1 MNSLLP
7 GIPRPGT
14 APGMTW
20 RSFARCARSAIKG
33 FWFFEFLVT
42 KNPFISFT
50 IILLFTS
57 PSPYYLLSQS
67 TYCYIIVQG
76 KLSLQMSGL
85 KRRLEDDEAA
95 IASLASEVQN
105 LKKFK
110 VGDRTITM
118 REVPVPAR
126 QRSAGFPFAPPA
138 PAPRV
143 NVNVQAPRNTYADI
157 REGERQAAMSG
168 YKMSFP
174 RVNYNAPISVA
185 PSSGYRSR
193 TPFLRR
199 KGFITASDK
208 AKSAASIARASRAA
222 SKGGM
227 RPKKA
232 TLLKAGRQADFLM
245 AYRMWM
251 KQKKARLLQ
260 ALKSRTKDELARC
273 LANQYKRSGS
283 I

>member
-1 MNSLLP
+1 
-7 GIPRPGT
+7 
-14 APGMTW
+14 
-20 RSFARCARSAIKG
+20 
-33 FWFFEFLVT
+33 
-42 KNPFISFT
+42 
-50 IILLFTS
+50 
-57 PSPYYLLSQS
+57 
-67 TYCYIIVQG
+67 
-76 KLSLQMSGL
+76 MSGL

-118 REVPVPAR
+118 REVPIPAR
-126 QRSAGFPFAPPA
+126 ARSAGFPFAPPA
-138 PAPRV
+138 APRV
-143 NVNVQAPRNTYADI
+143 NVNVQAPRNTYADV
-157 REGERQAAMSG
+157 REGERQAYLSG
-168 YKMSFP
+168 YRSTFNRLP
-174 RVNYNAPISVA
+174 YQQNISVA
-185 PSSGYRSR
+185 PASSYRSR
-193 TPFLRR
+193 ASFMR
-199 KGFITASDK
+199 KKGYITASDR
-208 AKSAASIARASRAA
+208 ARSNASIARANRAM

-251 KQKKARLLQ
+251 KQKKSRLLQ